1 MILQTS
7 SGSIRNVC
15 SLSNVTRPGVA
26 PTKGLK

>member
-1 MILQTS
+1 MILQT
-7 SGSIRNVC
+7 GSIRNVC